1 MLKIFSNFPLNEK
14 VSGFSRLSSLYG
26 LVPNCSMLSK
36 VLVLARRGGG
46 VGQARRWRWQVLKWL
61 GYSKLYLS
69 GQGVESGKYL

>member
-1 MLKIFSNFPLNEK
+1 MKKLADLADLAVFMDL
-14 VSGFSRLSSLYG
+14 G